1 MELTLEQLKDAHR
14 QGWKD
19 FKSPFDLTYKSH
31 WDTPWYI
38 IREFYQN
45 ALDEHDEAN
54 VVMPPVLKQG
64 PEGVIIE
71 DYGRGLG
78 AESLLMRET
87 KGAADLRGQFGEG
100 LKFACLAAVRQG
112 ITPVIESGHIT
123 IEAHSFREKMG
134 RADVNLLIFLWREA
148 RQPRTGTKVT
158 LKGYHG
164 ELYTDRFTSYLGPPL
179 VTFEDKLGRFTRQ
192 HAVYRHPAGRLYVG
206 DIFIRKL
213 ERSLFSYN
221 LWKVRLNPDRV
232 SEIDHLELQSAMSMP
247 WAGIKTG
254 QQAIELI
261 KAVTT
266 EDSEESN
273 IRWSR
278 KPEDELL
285 RYAWDHLFGKKAVLY
300 TGQLTKK
307 LAEGYGYR
315 VVGEGW
321 TSRARDLFSD
331 LEQITDEDMINTVLG
346 ELIPKVVPINQLTPT
361 QRQHLALM
369 RFLVKYCPACRN
381 VKVEA
386 AVIPP
391 DPRLKEL
398 VRGLCDE
405 DKWSIYLSVDILD
418 YLEETLGTTYH
429 ELGHWIGGS
438 SAYDGSIL
446 HTKEVQRI
454 AAKLSLLMRQKVV
467 EISQILGEP
476 VPVAAA
482 ASAVEIKGKAFCW
495 ACVDTG
501 DEGGKRCSRFETPRL
516 AGEWA
521 KKNVGRIK
529 EWDWLSPR
537 DLDVTDASIKV
548 FWGDL
553 EAKTTKD
560 LNEVE
565 RKVFQFGMGL

>member
-31 WDTPWYI
+31 WNTPWFI

-54 VVMPPVLKQG
+54 VAMPPVLKNA

-87 KGAADLRGQFGEG
+87 KGQADLRGQFGEG

-112 ITPVIESGHIT
+112 FTPVIESGHIT
-123 IEAHSFREKMG
+123 IEAHSLREKMG

-164 ELYTDRFTSYLGPPL
+164 ELYTDRFTTYLGPPL
-179 VTFEDKLGRFTRQ
+179 AMDAETIGRFTRR
-192 HAVYRHPAGRLYVG
+192 HAVWSNPAGRLYVG

-213 ERSLFSYN
+213 ERSQFSYN
-221 LWKVRLNPDRV
+221 LWRVRLNPDRV
-232 SEIDHLELQSAMSMP
+232 SEIDHTELQAAMSTP
-247 WAGIKTG
+247 WSGIDNG
-254 QQAIELI
+254 ELAVQLI
-261 KAVTT
+261 KAVTDNET
-266 EDSEESN
+266 DESD
-273 IRWSR
+273 IRWYH
-278 KPEDELL
+278 KPDEEFL
-285 RYAWDHLFGKKAVLY
+285 RYAWDRLFGRKAVLY
-300 TGQLTKK
+300 TSELTKK
-307 LAEGYGYR
+307 LATGYGYK

-321 TSRARDLFSD
+321 KSRARDLLSD
-331 LEQITDEDMINTVLG
+331 LEQITDEDMINTVVG
-346 ELIPKVVPINQLTPT
+346 EMIPKVVPINQLTPT
-361 QRQHLALM
+361 QRQHLSLM
-369 RFLVKYCPACRN
+369 RFLVRNCPACQK

-386 AVIPP
+386 AIIPP
-391 DPRLKEL
+391 DPRLKEP
-398 VRGLCDE
+398 VKGLCDE
-405 DKWSIYLSVDILD
+405 GEQSIYLSVDILD
-418 YLEETLGTTYH
+418 YLEDTLGTTYH

-438 SAYDGSIL
+438 SAYDGSSR
-446 HTKEVQRI
+446 HTVEVQHI

-482 ASAVEIKGKAFCW
+482 APAAEIKGKAFCW
-495 ACVDTG
+495 ACVDMG
-501 DEGGKRCSRFETPRL
+501 EGETCRSFETPRL

-521 KKNVGRIK
+521 KKNVGTIK

-537 DLDVTDASIKV
+537 DLDVTNASIKV
-548 FWGDL
+548 FWGDS